1 MRSARRGRISASLA
15 TIAVSAT
22 AASMLV
28 AAPAAAS
35 PGAASQA
42 GASQEATS
50 QTGASR
56 ATAASDEFYTPPSP
70 LPDGDPGD
78 VIRDAETAFYLDP
91 LKLTR
96 APADARRIM
105 YRSTDTHGEAN
116 AVTGTVLTP
125 QREWSG
131 PGERPIVGYA
141 AGTQGMGDQCAPSR
155 AMASGLEYE
164 GIFISGLLAK
174 GYAVAITDYEG
185 LGTPGVHT
193 YVNRKATGH
202 AVLDM
207 VRAAQ
212 QLPDTGLPANG
223 PVLTAGYS
231 QGGGAS
237 AAAAE
242 LQPSY
247 APGIDLIG
255 SFAGAPP
262 ADLSAVADR
271 LDGHYASAFLL
282 FAVASMNEAYPE
294 LGIEGILN
302 EKGQQVRSQIEE
314 RCTGDGLLGHLFTR
328 TSELTKDGRPIGD
341 YLAEEPFRS
350 VVEEQRIGTLEPE
363 TPVYVAHSRLD
374 DIVPYAQGR
383 DMARSWCD
391 QGAKVQFDT
400 LAIPT
405 HVGGYVGAYPK
416 AYAWFDQR
424 VHGEAAPTNCG
435 EF

>member
-1 MRSARRGRISASLA
+1 MRSTRRRRITTSLA

-22 AASMLV
+22 AASLL
-28 AAPAAAS
+28 AAPAAAA
-35 PGAASQA
+35 PATASQA
-42 GASQEATS
+42 TASSAT
-50 QTGASR
+50 ASSPV
-56 ATAASDEFYTPPSP
+56 TAASDEFYTPPSP
-70 LPDGDPGD
+70 LPEGESGD
-78 VIRDAETAFYLDP
+78 VIRHEETAFFLDP
-91 LKLTR
+91 LKLAR
-96 APADARRIM
+96 APADAQRVM
-105 YRSTDTHGEAN
+105 YRSTDTHGDAN

-125 QREWSG
+125 HRDWNG
-131 PGERPIVGYA
+131 PGERPVVGYS
-141 AGTQGMGDQCAPSR
+141 AGTQGMGDRCAPSK
-155 AMASGLEYE
+155 AMAAGMEYE
-164 GIFISGLLAK
+164 GAFIAGLLAK

-193 YVNRKATGH
+193 YVNRKATAH
-202 AVLDM
+202 AALDV

-212 QLPDTGLPANG
+212 QLPEAGLPSDG

-247 APGIDLIG
+247 APDVDLIG

-262 ADLSAVADR
+262 SDLSAVADR

-282 FAVASMNEAYPE
+282 FAVASMHEAYPD
-294 LGIEGILN
+294 LGIEDILN
-302 EKGQQVRSQIEE
+302 EKGHEVRTKIEE
-314 RCTGDGLLGHLFTR
+314 RCTADGLVGHAFTR
-328 TSELTKDGRPIGD
+328 TSELTVDGRPIGD

-350 VVEEQRIGTLEPE
+350 AVEEQRIGTLKPE
-363 TPVYVAHSRLD
+363 APVYVAHSRLD
-374 DIVPYAQGR
+374 DIVPYDQGR
-383 DMARSWCD
+383 DMARSWCEQD
-391 QGAKVQFDT
+391 ATVQFDT

-424 VHGEAAPTNCG
+424 VRGETAPTNCG
-435 EF
+435 GF

>member
-1 MRSARRGRISASLA
+1 ML
-15 TIAVSAT
+15 TAV
-22 AASMLV
+22 
-28 AAPAAAS
+28 PAAAS
-35 PGAASQA
+35 QAVSQAAASQA
-42 GASQEATS
+42 AASGAAASQA
-50 QTGASR
+50 ASS
-56 ATAASDEFYTPPSP
+56 APAASDEFYTPPSP
-70 LPDGDPGD
+70 LPDGEPGD
-78 VIRDAETAFYLDP
+78 VIRNEETTFFLDP

-96 APADARRIM
+96 APADAQRVM
-105 YRSTDTHGEAN
+105 YRSTDTHGDAN

-125 QREWSG
+125 LREWDG
-131 PGERPIVGYA
+131 PGQRPVVGYS
-141 AGTQGMGDQCAPSR
+141 AGTQGMGDHCAPSK
-155 AMASGLEYE
+155 AMAAGMEYE
-164 GIFISGLLAK
+164 GLFISGMLAK

-193 YVNRKATGH
+193 YVNRKATAH

-207 VRAAQ
+207 VRAARR
-212 QLPDTGLPANG
+212 LPEADLPSDG

-247 APGIDLIG
+247 APDVDLIG

-271 LDGHYASAFLL
+271 LDGHYAAAFLL
-282 FAVASMNEAYPE
+282 FAVASMHEAYPD
-294 LGIEGILN
+294 LGIEDILN
-302 EKGQQVRSQIEE
+302 EKGREVRAKIEE
-314 RCTGDGLLGHLFTR
+314 RCTADGLVGHAFTR
-328 TSELTKDGRPIGD
+328 TSDLTVDGRPIGD

-350 VVEEQRIGTLEPE
+350 AVEEQRIGTLKPE
-363 TPVYVAHSRLD
+363 VPVYVAHSRLD
-374 DIVPYAQGR
+374 DIVPYGQGR

-391 QGAKVQFDT
+391 NGATVQFDT

-405 HVGGYVGAYPK
+405 HVGGYAAAYPK
-416 AYAWFDQR
+416 AYAWLDQR
-424 VHGEAAPTNCG
+424 VRGEAAPTNCG